1 MDGWADYKVVKILT
15 STAFLM
21 TLIVTPG
28 LSHDPINWVKM
39 LILSTGVLAAFM
51 LFVLNGG
58 VATLDL
64 KTKVFFLSFFGIS
77 VASILFS
84 TSDSL
89 SSFWGVWGRATGFLT
104 YLCLGLVVLLG
115 HVVNDDKGISRIIRV
130 FFSVAIL
137 EICYMLV
144 QYFDRD
150 FFAWTRNETF
160 GTLGN
165 INFSSAFIG
174 IFLAASLPWITNEY
188 RKKDKSKFA
197 LMALATISLLG
208 AFLILRSGSV
218 QGLIM
223 VAYAVLIWISLELA
237 TILRF
242 NLALKYSLVAVLN
255 VSFTLLIFTT
265 TRQSFFGGVLFQ
277 DTMAYRRDYWV
288 AARNMILDNPWFGVG
303 FDSYGL
309 WYRSARDLLG
319 ATRTNVNR
327 VSDSAHSVF
336 LDISA
341 SAGIV
346 MMALMML
353 LIFIT
358 FKRVVM
364 VFHEQAE
371 FKWKIVA
378 LSWLAYFPQFIFGIN
393 QLGVGIWGWIF
404 MGILVFGYPRA
415 NHENNSSDKRG
426 KSKTKTKDERETQLP
441 ASKFLITS
449 AAGLMGFI
457 LAFPPFFVDTRFQGL
472 YPNGRLEALEKVAT
486 TVGGSRYAYERV
498 LELATQTGQGEAA
511 LGIANRIVERY
522 PRSDYAWRVIFDLKV
537 TPEALRKVAEQK
549 VKQLDPYLLQYP
561 PK

>member
-1 MDGWADYKVVKILT
+1 MVGWADYKVVKILT

-21 TLIVTPG
+21 TLIVTPS

-39 LILSTGVLAAFM
+39 LILATGVLAAFM

-64 KTKVFFLSFFGIS
+64 KTKVFFLSLFGIS

-115 HVVNDDKGISRIIRV
+115 HVVNDDKGISRVIRV

-165 INFSSAFIG
+165 INFSSAFMG

-188 RKKDKSKFA
+188 RKKGKSKFA
-197 LMALATISLLG
+197 LMAFATISLLG

-223 VAYAVLIWISLELA
+223 VTYAVLIWISLELA
-237 TILRF
+237 NILRF
-242 NLALKYSLVAVLN
+242 KLSLKYSLVAVLN
-255 VSFTLLIFTT
+255 ISFTLLIFTT
-265 TRQSFFGGVLFQ
+265 TRQSFFGGVFFQ

-327 VSDSAHSVF
+327 VSNSAHSVF

-341 SAGIV
+341 SAGI
-346 MMALMML
+346 LMMIL
-353 LIFIT
+353 MIILIVVS
-358 FKRVVM
+358 FKRIVTI
-364 VFHEQAE
+364 FHSRSDY
-371 FKWKIVA
+371 KWKIVA

-404 MGILVFGYPRA
+404 MGMLVFGYPRT
-415 NHENNSSDKRG
+415 NQEQYPVEREKQF
-426 KSKTKTKDERETQLP
+426 KSKIKVQKEVQLP
-441 ASKFLITS
+441 ASKFLATS
-449 AAGLMGFI
+449 AAGLVGFI
-457 LAFPPFFVDTRFQGL
+457 LAFPPFFTDTRFQGL
-472 YPNGRLEALEKVAT
+472 YPNGSLEELEKVAT
-486 TVGGSRYAYERV
+486 TFGGSQYAYDRV
-498 LELATQTGQGEAA
+498 LELAVKRGQGYEA
-511 LGIANRIVERY
+511 LEIAKRIVKTY
-522 PRSDYAWRVIFDLKV
+522 PMSDYAWRVILDLKV
-537 TPEALRKVAEQK
+537 TPEALRKEAEQK
-549 VKQLDPYLLQYP
+549 VNQLDPYILRYP
-561 PK
+561 PE

>member
-1 MDGWADYKVVKILT
+1 MVGWANYKVVKILT
-15 STAFLM
+15 LTAFLM
-21 TLIVTPG
+21 TLVVTPS
-28 LSHDPINWVKM
+28 LSHDPINWIKM
-39 LILSTGVLAAFM
+39 LILSTGVLSAFM
-51 LFVLNGG
+51 LFILNGG
-58 VATLDL
+58 FAALDL
-64 KTKVFFLSFFGIS
+64 STKIFFALFIGVS

-84 TSDSL
+84 SSDFQ
-89 SSFWGVWGRATGFLT
+89 SSFWGIWGRATGFLT

-115 HVVNDDKGISRIIRV
+115 HVFNDDKGISRVIRV
-130 FFSVAIL
+130 FFSVSIL

-165 INFSSAFIG
+165 INFSSAFVG

-188 RKKDKSKFA
+188 RKKEKSRLT
-197 LMALATISLLG
+197 LMAFATIFLMG
-208 AFLILRSGSV
+208 ALLILRSGSV

-223 VAYAVLIWISLELA
+223 VVYATLIWISLELA
-237 TILRF
+237 TVLRI

-255 VSFTLLIFTT
+255 LCFTLLIFTT
-265 TRQSFFGGVLFQ
+265 TRQSFFGGVFFQ

-288 AARNMILDNPWFGVG
+288 AAKNIIVENPLFGVG

-319 ATRTNVNR
+319 ATRTSVNR
-327 VSDSAHSVF
+327 VSDSAHSIF
-336 LDISA
+336 LDISV

-358 FKRVVM
+358 FKRVVII
-364 VFHEQAE
+364 FHDRAQY
-371 FKWKIVA
+371 KWKVVA
-378 LSWLAYFPQFIFGIN
+378 LAWLAYFPQFIFGIN
-393 QLGVGIWGWIF
+393 QLGVGVWGWMF

-415 NHENNSSDKRG
+415 NHENNSSDKKGQFRL
-426 KSKTKTKDERETQLP
+426 KTKDERETQLP

-449 AAGLMGFI
+449 AAGLLGFI
-457 LAFPPFFVDTRFQGL
+457 LAFPPLFADTRFQGL
-472 YPNGRLEALEKVAT
+472 YPNGSLQELEKVAT
-486 TVGGSRYAYERV
+486 SLGGSRYAYEKV

-511 LGIANRIVERY
+511 LGIANRIIERY
-522 PRSDYAWRVIFDLKV
+522 PRSDYAWRIIFGLKV
-537 TPEALRKVAEQK
+537 TPEAVRKEAEQK
-549 VKQLDPYLLQYP
+549 LNQLDPYLLRFP